1 MKKRKRTGSRAGFWT
16 VFAAVNIVTIGYVLG
31 RYLQAG
37 NSDEQLFAAVTL
49 LFAAFLLVIGDMVS
63 IMLACEAWSHQR
75 R

>member
-16 VFAAVNIVTIGYVLG
+16 IFTATNIVAIGYVLV

-37 NSDEQLFAAVTL
+37 SGDEQLFAAMTL
-49 LFAAFLLVIGDMVS
+49 LFVSFLVVIGDMVS